1 MSSNFYFNERNFYNA
16 AMTLPG
22 VKERMISQNFKLT
35 SYAVGKIY
43 TDWLFVG

>member
-1 MSSNFYFNERNFYNA
+1 MSSYFYSNESNFYNA

-35 SYAVGKIY
+35 SYAEGKRY